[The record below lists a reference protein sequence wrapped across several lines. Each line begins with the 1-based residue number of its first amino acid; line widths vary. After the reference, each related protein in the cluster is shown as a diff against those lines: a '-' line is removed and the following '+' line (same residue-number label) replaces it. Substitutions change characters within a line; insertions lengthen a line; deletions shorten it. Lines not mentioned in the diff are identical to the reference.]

1 MKNFIIS
8 FIKLIRIQNLIIIAL
23 TQYLLRY
30 FIIKPLIEAKGFD
43 LVMTHLDF
51 FLLSLSTILIAAAGF
66 VINDYFDL
74 KIDRINKPEKIIIGK
89 RIKRRVAMGAH
100 VVMNILGFIIG
111 VYVAYA
117 VGNWNLAFIQVF
129 AILSLWFYSTNFKFD
144 LLAGNIII
152 AMMAALIPLMV
163 GLYEVPLLN
172 RDLEQMYAQ
181 LIEAYDFNFN
191 YVAYWTI
198 GYAVFAF
205 LMTFAREITKD
216 MADMEGDEAYEASTL
231 PIKWGTTAAKI
242 IIAFIYFT
250 VIVGAMVVQQMFLR
264 DKISLSYVAI
274 FICLPLIYTIYIT
287 FNSKERKQYLKAS
300 NFNKAISL
308 FGILYALLFSEILR
322 RYLEQQ
328 NF

>member
-1 MKNFIIS
+1 
-8 FIKLIRIQNLIIIAL
+8 
-23 TQYLLRY
+23 
-30 FIIKPLIEAKGFD
+30 
-43 LVMTHLDF
+43 MTHLDF
-51 FLLSLSTILIAAAGF
+51 FLLSLSTVLIAAAGF

-89 RIKRRVAMGAH
+89 HIKRRVAMGAH
-100 VVMNILGFIIG
+100 VVMNIFGFAIG
-111 VYVAYA
+111 VYVAYV

-172 RDLEQMYAQ
+172 RDLEVMYAQ
-181 LIEAYDFNFN
+181 LIEAFDFNFN

-216 MADMEGDEAYEASTL
+216 IADMEGDEVYEASTL

-242 IIAFIYFT
+242 IIAFLYIT
-250 VIVGAMVVQQMFLR
+250 VIIGVIIVQQMFLR
-264 DKISLSYVAI
+264 DQISLSYVAI
-274 FICLPLIYTIYIT
+274 FIFLPLIYTTYIT
-287 FNSKERKQYLKAS
+287 FKSKERKQYLIAS

-322 RYLEQQ
+322 QYMEQQ

>member
-1 MKNFIIS
+1 MNLIIP

-30 FIIKPLIEAKGFD
+30 FIVKPLVEAKGFD

-51 FLLSLSTILIAAAGF
+51 FLLSLSTVLIAAAGF

-89 RIKRRVAMGAH
+89 HIKRRVAMGAH
-100 VVMNILGFIIG
+100 VVMNIFGFAIG
-111 VYVAYA
+111 VYVAYV

-172 RDLEQMYAQ
+172 RDLEVMYAQ
-181 LIEAYDFNFN
+181 LIEAFDFNFN

-216 MADMEGDEAYEASTL
+216 IADMEGDEVYEASTL

-242 IIAFIYFT
+242 IIAFLYIT
-250 VIVGAMVVQQMFLR
+250 VIIGVIIVQQMFLR
-264 DKISLSYVAI
+264 DQISLSYVAI
-274 FICLPLIYTIYIT
+274 FIFLPLIYTTFIT
-287 FNSKERKQYLKAS
+287 FKSKERKQYLIAS

-322 RYLEQQ
+322 QYMEQQ

>member
-1 MKNFIIS
+1 MNLIIP

-30 FIIKPLIEAKGFD
+30 FIIKPLVEAKGFD

-51 FLLSLSTILIAAAGF
+51 FLLSLSTVLIAAAGF

-89 RIKRRVAMGAH
+89 HIKRRVAMGAH
-100 VVMNILGFIIG
+100 VVMNIFGFAIG
-111 VYVAYA
+111 VYVAYV

-172 RDLEQMYAQ
+172 RDLEVMYAQ
-181 LIEAYDFNFN
+181 LIEAFDFNFN

-216 MADMEGDEAYEASTL
+216 IADME
-231 PIKWGTTAAKI
+231 GTTAAKI
-242 IIAFIYFT
+242 IIAFLYLT
-250 VIVGAMVVQQMFLR
+250 VIIGVIIVQQMFLR
-264 DKISLSYVAI
+264 DQISLSYVAI
-274 FICLPLIYTIYIT
+274 FIFLPLIYTTYIT
-287 FNSKERKQYLKAS
+287 FKSKERKQYLTAS

-322 RYLEQQ
+322 QYMEQQ

>member
-1 MKNFIIS
+1 MNLIIP

-30 FIIKPLIEAKGFD
+30 FIIKPLVEAKGFN
-43 LVMTHLDF
+43 LVMSHLDF
-51 FLLSLSTILIAAAGF
+51 FLLSLSTVLIAAAGF

-89 RIKRRVAMGAH
+89 HIKRRIAMGAH
-100 VVMNILGFIIG
+100 VVMNILGFTIG
-111 VYVAYA
+111 VYVAYV

-172 RDLEQMYAQ
+172 RDLEVMYAQ

-191 YVAYWTI
+191 YIAYWTI

-216 MADMEGDEAYEASTL
+216 MADMEGDEVYEASTL

-242 IIAFIYFT
+242 IIAFLYLS
-250 VIVGAMVVQQMFLR
+250 VITGVIIVQQMFLR

-274 FICLPLIYTIYIT
+274 FICLPLIYTTYIT
-287 FNSKERKQYLKAS
+287 FKGKERKQYLTAS

-322 RYLEQQ
+322 QYMEQQ

>member
-1 MKNFIIS
+1 MNLIIP

-30 FIIKPLIEAKGFD
+30 FIIKPLVEAKGFD

-51 FLLSLSTILIAAAGF
+51 FLLSLSTVLIAAAGF

-89 RIKRRVAMGAH
+89 HIKRRVAMGAH
-100 VVMNILGFIIG
+100 VVMNIFGFTIG
-111 VYVAYA
+111 VYVAYV

-172 RDLEQMYAQ
+172 RDLEVMYAQ
-181 LIEAYDFNFN
+181 LIEAYAFNFN
-191 YVAYWTI
+191 YIAYWTI

-216 MADMEGDEAYEASTL
+216 MADMEGDEVYGASTL
-231 PIKWGTTAAKI
+231 PIKWGTTTAKI
-242 IIAFIYFT
+242 IIAFIYLS
-250 VIVGAMVVQQMFLR
+250 VITGVIIVQQMFLR

-274 FICLPLIYTIYIT
+274 FICLPLIYTTYAT
-287 FNSKERKQYLKAS
+287 FKSNERKQYLTAS

-322 RYLEQQ
+322 LYMEQQ

>member
-1 MKNFIIS
+1 MNLIIP

-30 FIIKPLIEAKGFD
+30 FIIKPLVEAKGFD
-43 LVMTHLDF
+43 LVMSHIDF
-51 FLLSLSTILIAAAGF
+51 FLLSLSTVLIAAAGF

-89 RIKRRVAMGAH
+89 HIKRRIAMGAH
-100 VVMNILGFIIG
+100 IVMNILGFTIG
-111 VYVAYA
+111 VYVAYV

-172 RDLEQMYAQ
+172 RDLELMYAQ

-216 MADMEGDEAYEASTL
+216 MADIEGDEVYGASTL

-242 IIAFIYFT
+242 IIAVLYLL
-250 VIVGAMVVQQMFLR
+250 VIIGVTIVQQIVLR
-264 DKISLSYVAI
+264 DKISLSYAAI
-274 FICLPLIYTIYIT
+274 LICVPLIYTTYIT
-287 FNSKERKQYLKAS
+287 FKSKERKQYLSAS
-300 NFNKAISL
+300 NFNKTISL

-322 RYLEQQ
+322 QYMEQQ